1 MTPTDLYESIV
12 RRIADL
18 SEESLQQLSQTI
30 AFLKWQEE
38 QWREWDDDDLRFDL
52 GEDEEDFQAL
62 PVGRRSRWVYD
73 LIEQFEQATV
83 TATQSAQGMEVRVA
97 AASCEREQRLSIW
110 QHPPTAGASVVQY
123 QLDVPADVARLRFR
137 AKAGIRNGS
146 LIAESP
152 DNYVAFRL
160 YVNGVR
166 LWSAAKN
173 STTWDDVSVDLPTL
187 AGQPITLQLVTDGL
201 GDARWNW
208 AVWGT
213 PLLIGE

>member
-1 MTPTDLYESIV
+1 MTQTDIYESIV

-18 SEESLQQLSQTI
+18 SEESLQQLSQYI

-38 QWREWDDDDLRFDL
+38 QWREWEDDELRFDFD
-52 GEDEEDFQAL
+52 DEEPEA
-62 PVGRRSRWVYD
+62 PPAGRPSRWVYD

-83 TATQSAQGMEVRVA
+83 TATQTPQGMEVRVA
-97 AASCEREQRLSIW
+97 AALCNLEQRLSIW
-110 QHPPTAGASVVQY
+110 QHPPTAGAAVVQY

-137 AKAGIRNGS
+137 AKVGIRNGS

-152 DNYVAFRL
+152 DNYVAFRF

-173 STTWDDVSVDLPTL
+173 NTTWDDVSVDLPTL
-187 AGQPITLQLVTDGL
+187 AGQHITIQLVTDGL

>member
-1 MTPTDLYESIV
+1 PE
-12 RRIADL
+12 A
-18 SEESLQQLSQTI
+18 
-30 AFLKWQEE
+30 
-38 QWREWDDDDLRFDL
+38 
-52 GEDEEDFQAL
+52 
-62 PVGRRSRWVYD
+62 PPPGRPSRWVFD

-83 TATQSAQGMEVRVA
+83 TATQTSQGMEVRVA
-97 AASCEREQRLSIW
+97 AALCELEQRLSIW

-137 AKAGIRNGS
+137 AKVGIRNGS

-173 STTWDDVSVDLPTL
+173 TTTWDDVSVDLPTL
-187 AGQPITLQLVTDGL
+187 AGQPVTIQLVTDGL

>member
-1 MTPTDLYESIV
+1 MTQIDLYESIV

-18 SEESLQQLSQTI
+18 SEESLQQLSQYI

-38 QWREWDDDDLRFDL
+38 QWREWDEDELRFDL
-52 GEDEEDFQAL
+52 DADEAPTEPLA
-62 PVGRRSRWVYD
+62 SRPHRWIYD

-83 TATQSAQGMEVRVA
+83 TATQTTQGMEVRVA
-97 AASCEREQRLSIW
+97 PALCEQEQRLSIW

-137 AKAGIRNGS
+137 AKVGIRNGS

-152 DNYVAFRL
+152 DNYVAFRF

-166 LWSAAKN
+166 LWSTTKN
-173 STTWDDVSVDLPTL
+173 TVAWDDVSVDLPTL
-187 AGQPITLQLVTDGL
+187 AGQPVTIQLVTDGL

>member
-1 MTPTDLYESIV
+1 MTQIDLYESIV

-18 SEESLQQLSQTI
+18 SEESLQQLSQYI

-38 QWREWDDDDLRFDL
+38 QWREWDEDELRFDL
-52 GEDEEDFQAL
+52 DADEAPTKPL
-62 PVGRRSRWVYD
+62 ASRPHRWIYD

-83 TATQSAQGMEVRVA
+83 TATQTTQGMEVRVA
-97 AASCEREQRLSIW
+97 PALCEMEQRLSIW

-152 DNYVAFRL
+152 GNYVAFRF

-166 LWSAAKN
+166 LWSTAKN
-173 STTWDDVSVDLPTL
+173 TTTWDDVSVDLPTL
-187 AGQPITLQLVTDGL
+187 AGQPVTIQLVTDGL

>member
-18 SEESLQQLSQTI
+18 SEESLQQLSGYI

-38 QWREWDDDDLRFDL
+38 QWREWDDDELRFDL
-52 GEDEEDFQAL
+52 DDNEAL
-62 PVGRRSRWVYD
+62 AVPSVRPSRWVYD

-83 TATQSAQGMEVRVA
+83 TATQTAQGMEVRVA
-97 AASCEREQRLSIW
+97 AALCEREQRLSIW

-173 STTWDDVSVDLPTL
+173 TKSWDDVSVDLPTL
-187 AGQPITLQLVTDGL
+187 AGQAITLQLVTDGL

-213 PLLIGE
+213 ALLIGE